1 MQSTLAEIAPDIHR
15 ISAFH
20 PEAGQRYA
28 YRPYTEATLLRLA
41 ALKPQTLALMHGSA
55 FQGYGEAAILNL
67 AKVIRE
73 TLGQRKG
80 G

>member
-1 MQSTLAEIAPDIHR
+1 
-15 ISAFH
+15 
-20 PEAGQRYA
+20 
-28 YRPYTEATLLRLA
+28 
-41 ALKPQTLALMHGSA
+41 MHGSA